1 MSLCMGCMTDKG
13 ESVICPKCGL
23 NEQELKNASPNFL
36 QPGSRLNDRYTVG
49 IALGQGGFGIT
60 YIGYDNVLGTRV
72 AIKEYYPNDSAQRE
86 SESRTVRAFA
96 GGETDFEKGKEKFLT
111 EARTLARFSEY
122 PGVVSVKDCF
132 GANGTAYMVMQYL
145 DGTDLKQ
152 YLNRRGGKLGESESI
167 QILMPVTEAL
177 KEIHKT
183 GIIHRDISPDNI
195 FMTEDGQV
203 KLIDFGAARQSFGDN
218 KSISVTLKPG
228 YAPEEQYRTR
238 GNQGPWTDVYALTA
252 TLYRMITGN
261 TPPESIERVM
271 DDELVIP
278 EYLSDNVR
286 YVLKKGMA
294 VKAADRFENV
304 EQLMNAI
311 LGKAQLS
318 QTQKSAVNEQASFKN
333 PIPMNET
340 AYPVEQKR
348 KRNGIILVSA
358 LSVLAIICAVVTTVL
373 VIDKTNDKNVRTTAT
388 QTTPSQTTPKPSNT
402 ESKKAEETVVL
413 EDLYN
418 SAYTYKRMDG
428 ISGSTLV
435 TSKSEYDDIVNT
447 IRGYCNSYSAF
458 VETSDG
464 SEQDFIR
471 YMSMYLKTGSKA
483 YTNQFKY
490 YQKYNISYN
499 NLNSMDVKCV
509 RKSGNMYYAWDSEVQ
524 EEIKRGVTV
533 TNRSDWVYLI
543 EKNGSEYLITDYIP
557 NPVK

>member
-1 MSLCMGCMTDKG
+1 MGCMTDKG

-60 YIGYDNVLGTRV
+60 YIGYDDVLGTRV

-152 YLNRRGGKLGESESI
+152 YLNRHGGKLSESESV

-195 FMTEDGQV
+195 FMTKDGQV

-238 GNQGPWTDVYALTA
+238 GNQGPWTDVYALSA
-252 TLYRMITGN
+252 TLYRMVTGN

-278 EYLSDNVR
+278 EYLLDNVR
-286 YVLKKGMA
+286 YALKKGMA

-311 LGKAQLS
+311 LGKAQPV
-318 QTQKSAVNEQASFKN
+318 QTQKSSAAPQKSYKN
-333 PIPMNET
+333 PIPMSGT
-340 AYPVEQKR
+340 AYPIKQKR
-348 KRNGIILVSA
+348 KRNGIILVSVLSA
-358 LSVLAIICAVVTTVL
+358 LAVICAVVTTVL

-388 QTTPSQTTPKPSNT
+388 QTMPSQTTPKPSNT
-402 ESKKAEETVVL
+402 ESKKAEETIVL
-413 EDLYN
+413 DDLYN

-524 EEIKRGVTV
+524 EEIKSGVTV

>member
-23 NEQELKNASPNFL
+23 NEQELKNASQNFL

-152 YLNRRGGKLGESESI
+152 YLNRHGGKLSESESV

-195 FMTEDGQV
+195 FMTKDGQV

-238 GNQGPWTDVYALTA
+238 GNQGPWTDVYALSA
-252 TLYRMITGN
+252 TLYRMVTGN

-278 EYLSDNVR
+278 DYLSDNVR
-286 YVLKKGMA
+286 YALKKGMA
-294 VKAADRFENV
+294 VKATDRFENV

-311 LGKAQLS
+311 LGKAQPV

-333 PIPMNET
+333 PIPMNGT
-340 AYPVEQKR
+340 AYPIEQKR
-348 KRNGIILVSA
+348 KRNGIILVSVLSA
-358 LSVLAIICAVVTTVL
+358 LAVICAVVTTVL

-524 EEIKRGVTV
+524 EEIKSGVTV

>member
-23 NEQELKNASPNFL
+23 NEQELKNASQNFL

-86 SESRTVRAFA
+86 SESRTVRAFS

-195 FMTEDGQV
+195 FMTNDGQV

-238 GNQGPWTDVYALTA
+238 GNQGPWTDVYALSA
-252 TLYRMITGN
+252 TLYRMVTGN

-278 EYLSDNVR
+278 DYLSANVR
-286 YVLKKGMA
+286 YALKKGMA
-294 VKAADRFENV
+294 VKAADRFEYI

-311 LGKAQLS
+311 LGKAQPS
-318 QTQKSAVNEQASFKN
+318 QTQKSAAAPQKSYKN

-340 AYPVEQKR
+340 VYPVEQKR
-348 KRNGIILVSA
+348 KRNGIILVSVLSA
-358 LSVLAIICAVVTTVL
+358 LAVICAVVTTVL

-524 EEIKRGVTV
+524 KEIKSGVTV

-543 EKNGSEYLITDYIP
+543 EKNESKYLITDYIP

>member
-23 NEQELKNASPNFL
+23 NEQELKNASQNFL

-96 GGETDFEKGKEKFLT
+96 GGETDFEKGKEKFLN

-152 YLNRRGGKLGESESI
+152 YLNRHGGKLSESESV

-238 GNQGPWTDVYALTA
+238 GNQGPWTDVYALSA
-252 TLYRMITGN
+252 TLYRMVTGN

-278 EYLSDNVR
+278 DYLSDNVR
-286 YVLKKGMA
+286 YALKKGMA
-294 VKAADRFENV
+294 VKAADRFENI

-340 AYPVEQKR
+340 VYPVEQKR

-524 EEIKRGVTV
+524 EEIKSGVTV

>member
-1 MSLCMGCMTDKG
+1 MGLCMGCMTDKG
-13 ESVICPKCGL
+13 ESVTCPKCGL
-23 NEQELKNASPNFL
+23 NEQELKNASQNFL

-152 YLNRRGGKLGESESI
+152 YLNRHGGKLSESESV

-195 FMTEDGQV
+195 FMTNDGQV

-238 GNQGPWTDVYALTA
+238 GNQGPWTDVYALSA
-252 TLYRMITGN
+252 TLYRMVTGN

-278 EYLSDNVR
+278 EYLLDNVR
-286 YVLKKGMA
+286 YALKKGMA

-311 LGKAQLS
+311 LGKAQPV
-318 QTQKSAVNEQASFKN
+318 QTQKSSAAPQKSYKN
-333 PIPMNET
+333 PIPMSGT
-340 AYPVEQKR
+340 AYPIKQKR
-348 KRNGIILVSA
+348 KRNGIILVSVLSA
-358 LSVLAIICAVVTTVL
+358 LAVICAVVTTVL

-388 QTTPSQTTPKPSNT
+388 QTMPSQTTPKPSNT
-402 ESKKAEETVVL
+402 ESKKAEETIVL
-413 EDLYN
+413 DDLYN

-524 EEIKRGVTV
+524 EEIKSGVTV